1 MRKEELIEA
10 LKDEWGKLDIKKVNP
25 LIDSMPR
32 RMKAVIVAGGGTT
45 HY

>member
-1 MRKEELIEA
+1 MRKEDLIEP
-10 LKDEWGKLDIKKVNP
+10 LKQEWEKLDIKKVNA

-32 RMKAVIVAGGGTT
+32 RMKAVINAEGGTT

>member
-1 MRKEELIEA
+1 MKKQDLIEA
-10 LKDEWGKLDIKKVNP
+10 LKDEWAKLDMKKVNP

-32 RMKAVIVAGGGTT
+32 RMQAVVNAEGA